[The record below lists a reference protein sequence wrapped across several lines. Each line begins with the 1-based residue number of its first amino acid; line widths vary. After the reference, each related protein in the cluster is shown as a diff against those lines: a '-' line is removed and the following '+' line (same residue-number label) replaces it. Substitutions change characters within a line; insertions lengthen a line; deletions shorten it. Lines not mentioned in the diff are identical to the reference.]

1 MSSLSWDLQPR
12 YICFLAGGS
21 CLLDRAGRVPSLL
34 SLLSLLSRVVDL
46 FQPPEEDRE
55 EVLQEEDRVEDTDLE
70 AGILSVGV
78 GGAVGVCLRDL
89 HQAGT
94 SSFSMLAWT
103 LLW

>member
-12 YICFLAGGS
+12 YICFLAGVS
-21 CLLDRAGRVPSLL
+21 LLDRAGSV
-34 SLLSLLSRVVDL
+34 LSLLSRVEDL
-46 FQPPEEDRE
+46 RQPPVEDRE
-55 EVLQEEDRVEDTDLE
+55 EVLQEEDRVEEADLE
-70 AGILSVGV
+70 AEVLSVGV

-94 SSFSMLAWT
+94 LSFSMLACT